1 MLQRHGH
8 VGRGTAPA
16 VQAEQPALSSG
27 NLFHQPHSSVKGDRF
42 PTLYLLEGELCPSE
56 DNSEQLG
63 ADSSIPLTVWLCTT
77 AASLKPHFPLF

>member
-1 MLQRHGH
+1 MPRPRGQGNRSCCA
-8 VGRGTAPA
+8 GRAA
-16 VQAEQPALSSG
+16 ALSPG
-27 NLFHQPHSSVKGDRF
+27 NLFDQPHGSVKGDRF
-42 PTLYLLEGELCPSE
+42 PTLYLLERELCPSE